1 MAERPPNQP
10 NERGR
15 WHPPPSPDKAD
26 KEVDRLSALAVTTR
40 MRLGQQQ
47 PQVRTDPP
55 DRKDGRC
62 VQCRGER
69 PEIAVKNQDPFCS
82 TACARDWHD
91 LTDLAPEG

>member
-1 MAERPPNQP
+1 MVERPPNQR
-10 NERGR
+10 NQRGR
-15 WHPPPSPDKAD
+15 WHPPPSSDKAE
-26 KEVDRLSALAVTTR
+26 KEVDRLTTLAEMTR

-47 PQVRTDPP
+47 QQQQLRTDPP

-69 PEIAVKNQDPFCS
+69 PEIAVKNGDPFCS

-91 LTDLAPEG
+91 RALGSP